1 MAYQFFVNMQKRSD
15 GKVYSD
21 LQKTDERIHFFLED
35 AQKAIES
42 DPSVAEH
49 RHVVP
54 MVATT
59 LDDWEAQ
66 AAFEKSFDEILY
78 RVSKGALSKITAFNL
93 IAQSWNKSRER

>member
-21 LQKTDERIHFFLED
+21 LQKTDERIYFFLED

-54 MVATT
+54 MVATI

-66 AAFEKSFDEILY
+66 AAFEKSFGELLE
-78 RVSKGALSKITAFNL
+78 RVSKGAISKIAAFNL
-93 IAQSWNKSRER
+93 VVEGWKKLHER